1 MSTARTASKLVMA
14 ALCAAAMAVMA
25 SSAHAGMSTGTWK
38 YFPYGVGSPDYYGGS
53 EYGYPYY
60 GGGYRQHP
68 RYHGGGYGYGHRYYQ
83 TEPTDRYSG
92 R

>member
-1 MSTARTASKLVMA
+1 MSAARTASKFVMA
-14 ALCAAAMAVMA
+14 ALCAATLTAMA
-25 SSAHAGMSTGTWK
+25 SSAHAGASTGTWK

-53 EYGYPYY
+53 EQAYPSY
-60 GGGYRQHP
+60 GGYRQRP
-68 RYHGGGYGYGHRYYQ
+68 RDYGGGYGYGRRYYQ